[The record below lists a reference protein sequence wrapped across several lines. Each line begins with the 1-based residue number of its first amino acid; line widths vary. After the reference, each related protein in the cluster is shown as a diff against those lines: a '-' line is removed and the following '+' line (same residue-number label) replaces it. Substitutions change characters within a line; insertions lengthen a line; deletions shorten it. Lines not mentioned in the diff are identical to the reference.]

1 MFKDVKEFKHQN
13 TTKRKML
20 PMSRKQQLRFLSF
33 IVLILKI
40 LNADFTGRIAAAAA
54 APARRVAFKLRAKKK
69 VHQKLR
75 NPQITA
81 GNLEKAQR
89 GPGRCVQSRKHRA
102 PFEAK
107 DLYPENIRGASQI
120 VAS

>member
-1 MFKDVKEFKHQN
+1 
-13 TTKRKML
+13 
-20 PMSRKQQLRFLSF
+20 MSRKQQLRFLSF

-40 LNADFTGRIAAAAA
+40 LNADFTGRIAAAAAA

-81 GNLEKAQR
+81 GNLGKAQR
-89 GPGRCVQSRKHRA
+89 GPGRCVQNIGLHLKQRIYIRRTSAA
-102 PFEAK
+102 PRR
-107 DLYPENIRGASQI
+107 L
-120 VAS
+120 